1 MKNLR
6 KFRVFESEEDMD
18 KFAKMDPRFN
28 PEDTDLPGYGPMDIK
43 GLPFG
48 DYRHKELLAKLD
60 RLSSSHK
67 FADQALYHYINGLLL
82 TGKLDDQYFDAI
94 TKEFV
99 EKMEEVPAESG
110 GFKMGFFQKLFR
122 SNIYSR

>member
-1 MKNLR
+1 
-6 KFRVFESEEDMD
+6 MD
-18 KFAKMDPRFN
+18 TYARMDPRFN
-28 PEDTDLPGYGPMDIK
+28 PEDTQIGYGPTKIK
-43 GLPFG
+43 GLPFE

-67 FADQALYHYINGLLL
+67 SADRALYHYINGLLL
-82 TGKLDDQYFDAI
+82 TGKLNDQYFDAI

-99 EKMEEVPAESG
+99 EKMEEIPAESG